1 MTNPWL
7 KKNPFM
13 SMWMSAANQAVN
25 RARGQVTAAVRR
37 ETNEAAADAD
47 AAAAGFKHLNDLW
60 LGLLLRTPTAPTKR
74 RKAKRAG

>member
-37 ETNEAAADAD
+37 ETKKAAAE
-47 AAAAGFKHLNDLW
+47 AAAAGFKHLNDQW
-60 LGLLLRTPTAPTKR
+60 SGTLLRTPTAPTKR
-74 RKAKRAG
+74 RKAKKAG

>member
-37 ETNEAAADAD
+37 ETKKAAADA
-47 AAAAGFKHLNDLW
+47 AEAGFKHLNDRW
-60 LGLLLRTPTAPTKR
+60 PGPLLRTPTAPTKR
-74 RKAKRAG
+74 RKAKRVG

>member
-37 ETNEAAADAD
+37 ETNKAS
-47 AAAAGFKHLNDLW
+47 AAAAGFNHLNDQW
-60 LGLLLRTPTAPTKR
+60 SGTLLRTPTAPTKR
-74 RKAKRAG
+74 RKAKKAG

>member
-25 RARGQVTAAVRR
+25 RARGHVTAAVRR
-37 ETNEAAADAD
+37 ETNQAAAE
-47 AAAAGFKHLNDLW
+47 AAAAGIKHLNDLW
-60 LGLLLRTPTAPTKR
+60 SGTLVRTPTAPTKQ